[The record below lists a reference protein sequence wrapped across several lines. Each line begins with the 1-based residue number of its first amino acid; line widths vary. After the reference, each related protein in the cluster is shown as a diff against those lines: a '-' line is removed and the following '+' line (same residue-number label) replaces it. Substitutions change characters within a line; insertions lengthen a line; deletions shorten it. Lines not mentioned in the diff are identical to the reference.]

1 MMQKNAEKKADK
13 RNLSGMFLSGSVTG
27 QPSYEDVDYII
38 YDEYEEAEIVLIP
51 IEADEEVQKLRHGLE
66 FSFSKEMSIL
76 DAVVAVCEQ
85 VGQFTLS
92 VLIATAVTM
101 WNIIKRPAVF
111 AWRSLI
117 APFLK
122 FIRVKIVHSVKKKI
136 PKDAKELQEDIYKA
150 VVRIK
155 KASKRSFRSSVIEL
169 VKHLRFSFV
178 KYRRIWIGAAN
189 VAFPV
194 VCILIL
200 FATLNNYSDMAFALK
215 VNYNGQDIGYVENED
230 IYNKA
235 KESAVKRLSTGTS
248 EGEASVNPPTYEIEL
263 LALNKLSDSK
273 TISEEIIKNTDGNYV
288 NACGIYID
296 GEFVCAVKSE
306 ADAINVFDQILEPYK
321 EKADKN
327 ATVAFVEEITYVQSL
342 YPDTEEIIWD
352 TKKLQ
357 EKMTSTKSDAV
368 YYTVESGD
376 TLSGIA
382 SKHGLYT
389 SELLSFNP
397 KVKSETIH
405 VGDKLVISTQVNYIR
420 VKVMKTEK
428 RKVEIA
434 YETETKE
441 TNTLYKGTSKTVQKG
456 QNGVEQIT
464 EMVTYIDDVKTY
476 ATTLSTEIVKQPV
489 TEIIQ
494 KGTKEVVQSSGGGY
508 YNGGYGSYLPGSGNS
523 SYTGGKL
530 RWPTSGANSISSY
543 YGWRTLYGRS
553 DFHGGIDIVRPGGN
567 SGGLPVLAAAGGT
580 VVSYTTY
587 GSYGYSIVIDHGNGL
602 RTRYAHMMAG
612 SVSVRVGSK
621 VSSGQ
626 QVGKIGRTGNVTGY
640 HLHFEV
646 IKNGARVNPLP
657 YLR

>member
-1 MMQKNAEKKADK
+1 MQKNADKKSDK
-13 RNLSGMFLSGSVTG
+13 QNLSGMFLSGRMTG
-27 QPSYEDVDYII
+27 QPGYEDLDYII

-51 IEADEEVQKLRHGLE
+51 IEADEESLKISKVFD
-66 FSFSKEMSIL
+66 FSFSKEIGII
-76 DAVVAVCEQ
+76 DAVMSVCEQ
-85 VGQFTLS
+85 VGQFTVS
-92 VLIATAVTM
+92 VLVAAAITL
-101 WNIIKRPAVF
+101 WNMIKRPAVF
-111 AWRSLI
+111 MGKRLI
-117 APFLK
+117 VPFLK
-122 FIRVKIVHSVKKKI
+122 FIRTKIVHSVRKRI
-136 PKDAKELQEDIYKA
+136 PKDTKELQKDIYKA

-155 KASKRSFRSSVIEL
+155 KASKMGFRSSVEEL
-169 VKHLRFSFV
+169 IKHLRMSFV
-178 KYRRIWIGAAN
+178 KYRRIWVGAFN
-189 VAFPV
+189 VAFPA

-230 IYNKA
+230 VYNRA
-235 KESAVKRLSTGTS
+235 KESAIKRLSTGAA
-248 EGEASVNPPTYEIEL
+248 GEEANVNPPKYEIEL

-273 TISEEIIKNTDGNYV
+273 TISEEIIKNTDGNYI

-306 ADAINVFDQILEPYK
+306 ADAINVFDQILEPHRK
-321 EKADKN
+321 KADKN

-352 TKKLQ
+352 AKKLQ
-357 EKMTSTKSDAV
+357 DKITSTKSDAV
-368 YYTVESGD
+368 YYTVENGD

-405 VGDKLVISTQVNYIR
+405 VGDKLVVSTQVNYIR

-428 RKVEIA
+428 RKVDIA

-456 QNGVEQIT
+456 QNGVERIT
-464 EMVTYIDDVKTY
+464 EMVTYIDGVKTY

-489 TEIIQ
+489 TEIIH
-494 KGTKEVVQSSGGGY
+494 KGTKEVVQNSGGGY
-508 YNGGYGSYLPGSGNS
+508 YGGGYGNYLPGNGNS

-530 RWPTSGANSISSY
+530 RWPTSGAYSISSY

-553 DFHGGIDIVRPGGN
+553 DFHGGVDIVRPGGN
-567 SGGLPVLAAAGGT
+567 SAGLPVLAAAGGT

-602 RTRYAHMMAG
+602 RTRYAHMIPG
-612 SVSVRVGSK
+612 SVSVRVGSR

-626 QVGKIGRTGNVTGY
+626 QIGKIGRSGNVTGY

-657 YLR
+657 YIR

>member
-1 MMQKNAEKKADK
+1 MQKNADKKSDK
-13 RNLSGMFLSGSVTG
+13 QNLSGMFLSGRMAG
-27 QPSYEDVDYII
+27 QPGYEDLDYII

-51 IEADEEVQKLRHGLE
+51 IEADEESLKISKVFD
-66 FSFSKEMSIL
+66 FSFSKEIGII
-76 DAVVAVCEQ
+76 DAVMSVCEQ
-85 VGQFTLS
+85 VGQFTVS
-92 VLIATAVTM
+92 VLVAAAVTL
-101 WNIIKRPAVF
+101 WNMIKRPAVF
-111 AWRSLI
+111 MGKRLI
-117 APFLK
+117 VPFFK
-122 FIRVKIVHSVKKKI
+122 FIRVKIVRSVRKRI
-136 PKDAKELQEDIYKA
+136 PKDTKELQKDIYKA

-155 KASKRSFRSSVIEL
+155 KASKMGFRSSVEEL
-169 VKHLRFSFV
+169 IKHLRMSFV
-178 KYRRIWIGAAN
+178 KYRRIWVGAFN
-189 VAFPV
+189 VAFPA

-230 IYNKA
+230 VYNRA
-235 KESAVKRLSTGTS
+235 KESAIKRLSTGAA
-248 EGEASVNPPTYEIEL
+248 GEEANVNPPKYEIEL

-273 TISEEIIKNTDGNYV
+273 TISEEIIKNTDGNYI

-306 ADAINVFDQILEPYK
+306 ADAINVFDQILEPHRK
-321 EKADKN
+321 KADKN

-352 TKKLQ
+352 AKKLQ
-357 EKMTSTKSDAV
+357 DKITSTKSDAV
-368 YYTVESGD
+368 YYTVENGD

-405 VGDKLVISTQVNYIR
+405 VGDKLVVSTQVNYIR

-428 RKVEIA
+428 RKVDIA

-456 QNGVEQIT
+456 QNGVERIT
-464 EMVTYIDDVKTY
+464 EMVTYIDGVKTY

-489 TEIIQ
+489 TEIIH
-494 KGTKEVVQSSGGGY
+494 KGTKEVVQNSGGGY
-508 YNGGYGSYLPGSGNS
+508 YGGGYGNYLPGNGNN

-530 RWPTSGANSISSY
+530 RWPTSGAYSISSY

-553 DFHGGIDIVRPGGN
+553 DFHGGVDIVRPGGN
-567 SGGLPVLAAAGGT
+567 SAGLPVLAAAGGT

-602 RTRYAHMMAG
+602 RTRYAHMIPG

-626 QVGKIGRTGNVTGY
+626 QIGKIGRSGNVTGY

-657 YLR
+657 YIR

>member
-1 MMQKNAEKKADK
+1 MQKNADKKSDK
-13 RNLSGMFLSGSVTG
+13 QNLSGMFLSGRMAG
-27 QPSYEDVDYII
+27 QPGYEDLDYII

-51 IEADEEVQKLRHGLE
+51 IEADEESLKISKVFD
-66 FSFSKEMSIL
+66 FSFSKEIGII
-76 DAVVAVCEQ
+76 DAVMSVCEQ
-85 VGQFTLS
+85 VGQFTVS
-92 VLIATAVTM
+92 VLVAAAVTL
-101 WNIIKRPAVF
+101 WNMIKRPAVF
-111 AWRSLI
+111 MGKRLI
-117 APFLK
+117 VPFFK
-122 FIRVKIVHSVKKKI
+122 FIRVKIVRSVRKRI
-136 PKDAKELQEDIYKA
+136 PKDTKELQKDIYKA

-155 KASKRSFRSSVIEL
+155 KASKMGFRSSVEEL
-169 VKHLRFSFV
+169 IKHLRMSFV
-178 KYRRIWIGAAN
+178 KYRRIWVGAFN
-189 VAFPV
+189 VAFPA

-230 IYNKA
+230 VYNRA
-235 KESAVKRLSTGTS
+235 KESAIKRLSTGAA
-248 EGEASVNPPTYEIEL
+248 GEEANVNPPKYEIEL

-273 TISEEIIKNTDGNYV
+273 TISEEIIKNTDGNYI

-306 ADAINVFDQILEPYK
+306 ADAINVFDQILEPHRK
-321 EKADKN
+321 QADKN

-352 TKKLQ
+352 AKKLQ
-357 EKMTSTKSDAV
+357 DKITSTKSDAV
-368 YYTVESGD
+368 YYTVENGD

-397 KVKSETIH
+397 KIKSETIH
-405 VGDKLVISTQVNYIR
+405 VGDKLVVSTQVNYIR

-428 RKVEIA
+428 RKVDIA

-456 QNGVEQIT
+456 QNGVERIT
-464 EMVTYIDDVKTY
+464 EMVTYIDGVKTY

-489 TEIIQ
+489 TEIIH
-494 KGTKEVVQSSGGGY
+494 KGTKEVVQNSGGGY
-508 YNGGYGSYLPGSGNS
+508 YGGGYGNYLPGNGNN

-530 RWPTSGANSISSY
+530 RWPTSQAYSISSY

-553 DFHGGIDIVRPGGN
+553 DFHGGVDIVRPGGN
-567 SGGLPVLAAAGGT
+567 SAGLPVLAAAGGT

-602 RTRYAHMMAG
+602 RTRYAHMIPG
-612 SVSVRVGSK
+612 SVSVRVGSR

-626 QVGKIGRTGNVTGY
+626 QIGKIGRSGNVTGY

-657 YLR
+657 YIR

>member
-1 MMQKNAEKKADK
+1 MQKNADKKSDK
-13 RNLSGMFLSGSVTG
+13 QNLSGMFLSGRMTG
-27 QPSYEDVDYII
+27 QPGYEDLDYII

-51 IEADEEVQKLRHGLE
+51 IEADEESLKISKVFD
-66 FSFSKEMSIL
+66 FSFSKEIGII
-76 DAVVAVCEQ
+76 DAVMSVCEQ
-85 VGQFTLS
+85 VGQFTVS
-92 VLIATAVTM
+92 VLVAAAVTL
-101 WNIIKRPAVF
+101 WNMIKRPAVF
-111 AWRSLI
+111 MGKRLI
-117 APFLK
+117 VPFFK
-122 FIRVKIVHSVKKKI
+122 FIRVKIVRSVRKRI
-136 PKDAKELQEDIYKA
+136 PKDTKELQKDIYKA

-155 KASKRSFRSSVIEL
+155 KASKMGFRSSVEEL
-169 VKHLRFSFV
+169 IKHLRMSFV
-178 KYRRIWIGAAN
+178 KYRRIWVGAFN
-189 VAFPV
+189 VAFPA

-230 IYNKA
+230 VYNRA
-235 KESAVKRLSTGTS
+235 KESAIKRLSTGAA
-248 EGEASVNPPTYEIEL
+248 GEEANVNPPKYEIEL

-273 TISEEIIKNTDGNYV
+273 TISEEIIKNTDGNYI

-306 ADAINVFDQILEPYK
+306 ADAINVFDQILEPHRK
-321 EKADKN
+321 KADKN

-352 TKKLQ
+352 AKKLQ
-357 EKMTSTKSDAV
+357 DKITSTKSDAV
-368 YYTVESGD
+368 YYTVENGD

-397 KVKSETIH
+397 KIKSETIH
-405 VGDKLVISTQVNYIR
+405 VGDKLVVSTQVNYIR

-428 RKVEIA
+428 RKVDIA

-456 QNGVEQIT
+456 QNGVERIT
-464 EMVTYIDDVKTY
+464 EMVTYIDGVKTY

-489 TEIIQ
+489 TEIIH
-494 KGTKEVVQSSGGGY
+494 KGTKEVVQNSGGGY
-508 YNGGYGSYLPGSGNS
+508 YGGGYGNYLPGNGNS

-530 RWPTSGANSISSY
+530 RWPTSQAYSISSY

-553 DFHGGIDIVRPGGN
+553 DFHGGVDIVRPGGN
-567 SGGLPVLAAAGGT
+567 SAGLPVLAAAGGT

-602 RTRYAHMMAG
+602 RTRYAHMIPG
-612 SVSVRVGSK
+612 SVSVRVGSR

-626 QVGKIGRTGNVTGY
+626 QIGKIGRSGNVTGY

-657 YLR
+657 YIR

>member
-1 MMQKNAEKKADK
+1 MQKNADKKSDK
-13 RNLSGMFLSGSVTG
+13 QNLSGMFLSGRMTG
-27 QPSYEDVDYII
+27 QPGYEDLDYII

-51 IEADEEVQKLRHGLE
+51 IEADEESLKISKVFD
-66 FSFSKEMSIL
+66 FSFSKEIGII
-76 DAVVAVCEQ
+76 DAVMSVCEQ
-85 VGQFTLS
+85 VGQFTVS
-92 VLIATAVTM
+92 VLVAAAITL
-101 WNIIKRPAVF
+101 WNMIKRPAVF
-111 AWRSLI
+111 MGKRLI
-117 APFLK
+117 VPFLK
-122 FIRVKIVHSVKKKI
+122 FIRTKIVHSVRKRI
-136 PKDAKELQEDIYKA
+136 PKDTKELQKDIYKA

-155 KASKRSFRSSVIEL
+155 KASKMGFRSSVEEL
-169 VKHLRFSFV
+169 IKHLRMSFV
-178 KYRRIWIGAAN
+178 KYRRIWVGAFN
-189 VAFPV
+189 VAFPA

-230 IYNKA
+230 VYNRA
-235 KESAVKRLSTGTS
+235 KESAIKRLSTGAA
-248 EGEASVNPPTYEIEL
+248 GEEANVNPPKYEIEL

-273 TISEEIIKNTDGNYV
+273 TISEEIIKNTDGNYI

-306 ADAINVFDQILEPYK
+306 ADAINVFDQILEPHRK
-321 EKADKN
+321 KADKN

-352 TKKLQ
+352 AKKLQ
-357 EKMTSTKSDAV
+357 DKITSTKSDAV
-368 YYTVESGD
+368 YYTVENGD

-397 KVKSETIH
+397 KIKSETIH
-405 VGDKLVISTQVNYIR
+405 VGDKLVVSTQVNYIR

-428 RKVEIA
+428 RKVDIA

-456 QNGVEQIT
+456 QNGVERIT
-464 EMVTYIDDVKTY
+464 EMVTYIDGVKTY

-489 TEIIQ
+489 TEIIH
-494 KGTKEVVQSSGGGY
+494 KGTKEVVQNSGGGY
-508 YNGGYGSYLPGSGNS
+508 YGGGYGNYLPGNGNN

-530 RWPTSGANSISSY
+530 RWPTSQAYSISSY

-553 DFHGGIDIVRPGGN
+553 DFHGGVDIVRPGGN
-567 SGGLPVLAAAGGT
+567 SAGLPVLAAAGGT

-602 RTRYAHMMAG
+602 RTRYAHMIPG
-612 SVSVRVGSK
+612 SVSVRVGSR

-626 QVGKIGRTGNVTGY
+626 QIGKIGRSGNVTGY

-657 YLR
+657 YIR

>member
-1 MMQKNAEKKADK
+1 MQKNADKKSDK
-13 RNLSGMFLSGSVTG
+13 QNLSGMFLSGRMTG
-27 QPSYEDVDYII
+27 QPGYEDLDYII

-51 IEADEEVQKLRHGLE
+51 IEESLKISKVFD
-66 FSFSKEMSIL
+66 FSFSKEIGII
-76 DAVVAVCEQ
+76 DAVMSVCEQ
-85 VGQFTLS
+85 VGQFTVS
-92 VLIATAVTM
+92 VLVAAAITL
-101 WNIIKRPAVF
+101 WNMIKRPAVF
-111 AWRSLI
+111 MGKRLI
-117 APFLK
+117 VPFLK
-122 FIRVKIVHSVKKKI
+122 FIRTKIVHSVRKRI
-136 PKDAKELQEDIYKA
+136 PKDTKELQKDIYKA

-155 KASKRSFRSSVIEL
+155 KASKMGFRSSVEEL
-169 VKHLRFSFV
+169 IKHLRMSFV
-178 KYRRIWIGAAN
+178 KYRRIWVGAFN
-189 VAFPV
+189 VAFPA

-230 IYNKA
+230 VYNRA
-235 KESAVKRLSTGTS
+235 KESAIKRLSTGAA
-248 EGEASVNPPTYEIEL
+248 GEEANVNPPKYEIEL

-273 TISEEIIKNTDGNYV
+273 TISEEIIKNTDGNYI

-306 ADAINVFDQILEPYK
+306 ADAINVFDQILEPHRK
-321 EKADKN
+321 KADKN

-352 TKKLQ
+352 AKKLQ
-357 EKMTSTKSDAV
+357 DKITSTKSDAV
-368 YYTVESGD
+368 YYTVENGD

-405 VGDKLVISTQVNYIR
+405 VGDKLVVSTQVNYIR

-428 RKVEIA
+428 RKVDIA

-456 QNGVEQIT
+456 QNGVERIT
-464 EMVTYIDDVKTY
+464 EMVTYIDGVKTY

-489 TEIIQ
+489 TEIIH
-494 KGTKEVVQSSGGGY
+494 KGTKEVVQNSGGGY
-508 YNGGYGSYLPGSGNS
+508 YGGGYGNYLPGNGNS

-530 RWPTSGANSISSY
+530 RWPTSGAYSISSY

-553 DFHGGIDIVRPGGN
+553 DFHGGVDIVRPGGN
-567 SGGLPVLAAAGGT
+567 SAGLPVLAAAGGT

-602 RTRYAHMMAG
+602 RTRYAHMIPG
-612 SVSVRVGSK
+612 SVSVRVGSR

-626 QVGKIGRTGNVTGY
+626 QIGKIGRSGNVTGY

-657 YLR
+657 YIR

>member
-13 RNLSGMFLSGSVTG
+13 RNLSGMFLSGRVTG
-27 QPSYEDVDYII
+27 QPSYDDIDYII

-51 IEADEEVQKLRHGLE
+51 IEAEEETKKLGHGLE
-66 FSFSKEMSIL
+66 FTFSKEMSVI
-76 DAVVAVCEQ
+76 DAVLAVCEQ
-85 VGQFTLS
+85 IGQFTLNVLLTVILS
-92 VLIATAVTM
+92 VF
-101 WNIIKRPAVF
+101 NFIKRPAVF
-111 AWRSLI
+111 IWNRLI
-117 APFLK
+117 VSSLK
-122 FIRVKIVHSVKKKI
+122 FVRVKIVHAVKRKV
-136 PKDAKELQEDIYKA
+136 PRDTKELQSDINKA
-150 VVRIK
+150 IVKIK
-155 KASKRSFRSSVIEL
+155 KASKRGFRSSVVEVIR
-169 VKHLRFSFV
+169 HLRLSFV
-178 KYRRIWIGAAN
+178 KYRRIWVGFAN
-189 VAFPV
+189 VAFPAA
-194 VCILIL
+194 CILIL
-200 FATLNNYSDMAFALK
+200 MVTLSNYSDMSFALK

-230 IYNKA
+230 VYNKA
-235 KESAVKRLSTGTS
+235 KETAVKRLSTGTTES
-248 EGEASVNPPTYEIEL
+248 EASVNPPTYEIEL

-296 GEFVCAVKSE
+296 GEFICAVKSE

-321 EKADKN
+321 ESADEN

-342 YPDTEEIIWD
+342 YPDTDEIIWD

-368 YYTVESGD
+368 YYVVESGD

-382 SKHGLYT
+382 SKHGIYT
-389 SELLSFNP
+389 SELLSYNP
-397 KVKSETIH
+397 DVKSETIH
-405 VGDKLVISTQVNYIR
+405 IGDKLIVSTQVNYIR

-441 TNTLYKGTSKTVQKG
+441 TDTLYKGTSKTVRKG

-464 EMVTYIDDVKTY
+464 EMVTYIDGVKTY
-476 ATTLSTEIVKQPV
+476 ATTLSTEIIQQPV

-494 KGTKEVVQSSGGGY
+494 KGTKEVVQSSGGYYSDGY
-508 YNGGYGSYLPGSGNS
+508 SNYISGSGS
-523 SYTGGKL
+523 TSYTGGKL

-626 QVGKIGRTGNVTGY
+626 QIGKIGRTGNVTGY

-646 IKNGARVNPLP
+646 IKNGTRVNPLP

>member
-1 MMQKNAEKKADK
+1 MQKNAEKKADK
-13 RNLSGMFLSGSVTG
+13 RNISKMFLSGRVTG
-27 QPSYEDVDYII
+27 QPSYDDIDYII

-51 IEADEEVQKLRHGLE
+51 IEADAEEIKLSRGLE
-66 FSFSKEMSIL
+66 ITFSKEMTII
-76 DAVVAVCEQ
+76 DAVLTVFEQ
-85 VGQFTLS
+85 VGKFSLS
-92 VLIATAVTM
+92 VLLAFAHAIWTFVKKPT
-101 WNIIKRPAVF
+101 VF
-111 AWRSLI
+111 IWSQLI
-117 APFLK
+117 LPFLK
-122 FIRVKIVHSVKKKI
+122 FVRIKVVHAIKKKI
-136 PKDAKELQEDIYKA
+136 PKDTKELRKDFNKA
-150 VVRIK
+150 IVRIK
-155 KASKRSFRSSVIEL
+155 KASKRSFKSTVIE
-169 VKHLRFSFV
+169 VIKHIRLSFV
-178 KYRRIWIGAAN
+178 KYRRIWVSAAN
-189 VAFPV
+189 VAFPA
-194 VCILIL
+194 VCILVL
-200 FATLNNYSDMAFALK
+200 LATLRSYSHMSFALK
-215 VNYNGQDIGYVENED
+215 VNYNGRDIGYVENED
-230 IYNKA
+230 VYNKA
-235 KESAVKRLSTGTS
+235 KESAVKRLSTGAEES
-248 EGEASVNPPTYEIEL
+248 EAQVSPPTYEIEL
-263 LALNKLSDSK
+263 LSLNKLSDSK
-273 TISEEIIKNTDGNYV
+273 LISEEIIRNTEGNYV

-296 GEFVCAVKSE
+296 GEFICAVKSE

-321 EKADKN
+321 AKADKN

-342 YPDTEEIIWD
+342 YPDTENVIWD
-352 TKKLQ
+352 AKKLQ

-368 YYTVESGD
+368 YYTVENGD

-382 SKHGLYT
+382 SKHDLYT

-397 KVKSETIH
+397 KIKGETIH
-405 VGDKLVISTQVNYIR
+405 VGDKLVVSTQVNYIR

-428 RKVEIA
+428 RKVDIA

-464 EMVTYIDDVKTY
+464 EMVTYIDGVKTY

-508 YNGGYGSYLPGSGNS
+508 YGGGYGNYLPGNGDS

-530 RWPTSGANSISSY
+530 RWPASGAGSISSY

-587 GSYGYSIVIDHGNGL
+587 GSYGYSIVIDHGNGI
-602 RTRYAHMMAG
+602 RTRYAHMIPG
-612 SVSVRVGSK
+612 SVSVRVGSR

-626 QVGKIGRTGNVTGY
+626 QVGKIGRSGNVTGY

>member
-1 MMQKNAEKKADK
+1 MQKNADKKSDK
-13 RNLSGMFLSGSVTG
+13 QNLSGMFLSGRMTG
-27 QPSYEDVDYII
+27 QPGYEDLDYII

-51 IEADEEVQKLRHGLE
+51 IEADEESLKISKVFD
-66 FSFSKEMSIL
+66 FSFSKEIGII
-76 DAVVAVCEQ
+76 DAVMSVCEQ
-85 VGQFTLS
+85 VGQFTVS
-92 VLIATAVTM
+92 VLVAAAVTL
-101 WNIIKRPAVF
+101 WNMIKRPAVF
-111 AWRSLI
+111 MGKRLI
-117 APFLK
+117 VPFLK
-122 FIRVKIVHSVKKKI
+122 FIRTKIVHSVRKRI
-136 PKDAKELQEDIYKA
+136 PKDTKELQKDIYKA

-155 KASKRSFRSSVIEL
+155 KASKMGFRSSVEEL
-169 VKHLRFSFV
+169 IKHLRMSFV
-178 KYRRIWIGAAN
+178 KYRRIWVGAFN
-189 VAFPV
+189 VAFPA

-230 IYNKA
+230 VYNRA
-235 KESAVKRLSTGTS
+235 KESAIKRLSTGAA
-248 EGEASVNPPTYEIEL
+248 GEEANVNPPKYEIEL

-273 TISEEIIKNTDGNYV
+273 TISEEIIKNTDGNYI

-306 ADAINVFDQILEPYK
+306 ADAINVFDQILEPHRK
-321 EKADKN
+321 KADKN

-352 TKKLQ
+352 AKKLQ
-357 EKMTSTKSDAV
+357 DKITSTKSDAV
-368 YYTVESGD
+368 YYTVENGD

-397 KVKSETIH
+397 KIKSETIH
-405 VGDKLVISTQVNYIR
+405 VGDKLVVSTQVNYIR

-428 RKVEIA
+428 RKVDIA

-456 QNGVEQIT
+456 QNGVERIT
-464 EMVTYIDDVKTY
+464 EMVTYIDGVKTY

-489 TEIIQ
+489 TEIIH
-494 KGTKEVVQSSGGGY
+494 KGTKEVVQNSGGGY
-508 YNGGYGSYLPGSGNS
+508 YGGGYGNYLPGNGNN

-530 RWPTSGANSISSY
+530 RWPTSQAYSISSY

-553 DFHGGIDIVRPGGN
+553 DFHGGVDIVRPGGN
-567 SGGLPVLAAAGGT
+567 SAGLPVLAAAGGT

-602 RTRYAHMMAG
+602 RTRYAHMIPG
-612 SVSVRVGSK
+612 SVSVRVGSR

-626 QVGKIGRTGNVTGY
+626 QIGKIGRSGNVTGY

-657 YLR
+657 YIR

>member
-1 MMQKNAEKKADK
+1 MQKNADKKSDK
-13 RNLSGMFLSGSVTG
+13 QNLSGMFLSGRMTG
-27 QPSYEDVDYII
+27 QPGYEDLDYII

-51 IEADEEVQKLRHGLE
+51 IEADEESLKISKVFD
-66 FSFSKEMSIL
+66 FSFSKEIGII
-76 DAVVAVCEQ
+76 DAVMSVCEQ
-85 VGQFTLS
+85 VGQFTVS
-92 VLIATAVTM
+92 VLVAAAVTL
-101 WNIIKRPAVF
+101 WNMIKRLAVF
-111 AWRSLI
+111 MGKRLI
-117 APFLK
+117 VPFFK
-122 FIRVKIVHSVKKKI
+122 FIRVKIVHSVRKRI
-136 PKDAKELQEDIYKA
+136 PKDTKELQKDIYKA

-155 KASKRSFRSSVIEL
+155 KASKMGFRSSVEEL
-169 VKHLRFSFV
+169 IKHLRMSFV
-178 KYRRIWIGAAN
+178 KYRRIWVGAFN
-189 VAFPV
+189 VAFPA

-230 IYNKA
+230 VYNRA
-235 KESAVKRLSTGTS
+235 KESAIKRLSTGAV
-248 EGEASVNPPTYEIEL
+248 GEKANVNPPKYEIEL

-273 TISEEIIKNTDGNYV
+273 TISEEIIKNTDGNYI

-306 ADAINVFDQILEPYK
+306 ADAINVFDQILEPHRK
-321 EKADKN
+321 KADKN

-352 TKKLQ
+352 AKKLQ
-357 EKMTSTKSDAV
+357 DKITSTKSDAV
-368 YYTVESGD
+368 YYTVENGD

-405 VGDKLVISTQVNYIR
+405 VGDKLVVSTQVNYIR

-428 RKVEIA
+428 RKVDIA

-456 QNGVEQIT
+456 QNGVERIT
-464 EMVTYIDDVKTY
+464 EMVTYIDGVKTY

-489 TEIIQ
+489 TEIIH
-494 KGTKEVVQSSGGGY
+494 KGTKEVVQNSGGGY
-508 YNGGYGSYLPGSGNS
+508 YGGGYGNYLPGNGNS

-530 RWPTSGANSISSY
+530 RWPTSGAYSISSY

-553 DFHGGIDIVRPGGN
+553 DFHGGVDIVRPGGN
-567 SGGLPVLAAAGGT
+567 SAGLPVLAAAGGT

-602 RTRYAHMMAG
+602 RTRYAHMIPG
-612 SVSVRVGSK
+612 SVSVRVGSR

-626 QVGKIGRTGNVTGY
+626 QIGKIGRSGNVTGY

-657 YLR
+657 YIR

>member
-1 MMQKNAEKKADK
+1 MQKNADKKAD
-13 RNLSGMFLSGSVTG
+13 RHNLSEVFLSGKVVG
-27 QPSYEDVDYII
+27 QPSYEDLDYII
-38 YDEYEEAEIVLIP
+38 YDEHEEAEIVLIP
-51 IEADEEVQKLRHGLE
+51 IEAEEEKLKLGNI
-66 FSFSKEMSIL
+66 FDFGFGKESDIL
-76 DAVVAVCEQ
+76 TIAVSVCEQ
-85 VGQFTLS
+85 VGQFTFSIL
-92 VLIATAVTM
+92 VATAVTL
-101 WNIIKRPAVF
+101 WNMVKRPAVF
-111 AWRSLI
+111 IWKNLLV
-117 APFLK
+117 PLFK
-122 FIRVKIVHSVKKKI
+122 FIRVKLVYSVKKRI
-136 PKDAKELQEDIYKA
+136 PKDTKELQKDIYKA
-150 VVRIK
+150 VIRIK
-155 KASKRSFRSSVIEL
+155 KASKMGFRSSVQEL
-169 VKHLRFSFV
+169 MKHLRMSFV

-189 VAFPV
+189 VAFPA

-230 IYNKA
+230 VYNKA
-235 KESAVKRLSTGTS
+235 KESAIKRLSTGAS
-248 EGEASVNPPTYEIEL
+248 GDEAEINPPKYEIEL
-263 LALNKLSDSK
+263 LALNKLNDVK
-273 TISEEIIKNTDGNYV
+273 TISEEIIKNTDGNYI
-288 NACGIYID
+288 NACGIYIN
-296 GEFVCAVKSE
+296 GEFVCAVRSE
-306 ADAINVFDQILEPYK
+306 ADAMNVFDQILEPHRA
-321 EKADKN
+321 KADKN

-352 TKKLQ
+352 AKKLQ
-357 EKMTSTKSDAV
+357 DKMTSTKSDAV
-368 YYTVESGD
+368 YYTVEDGD

-397 KVKSETIH
+397 KIKSETIH
-405 VGDKLVISTQVNYIR
+405 VGDKLVVSTQVNYIR

-456 QNGVEQIT
+456 QNGVERIT
-464 EMVTYIDDVKTY
+464 EMVTYIDGVKTY

-489 TEIIQ
+489 AEIIH
-494 KGTKEVVQSSGGGY
+494 KGTKEVVQSQGGGY
-508 YNGGYGSYLPGSGNS
+508 YGGGYGNYLPGNGNN

-530 RWPTSGANSISSY
+530 RWPTSGAYSISSY

-553 DFHGGIDIVRPGGN
+553 DFHGGVDIVRPGGN

-587 GSYGYSIVIDHGNGL
+587 GSYGYSVVIDHGNGL
-602 RTRYAHMMAG
+602 RTRYAHMIPG
-612 SVSVRVGSK
+612 SVSVRVGNR

-626 QVGKIGRTGNVTGY
+626 QIGKIGRSGNVTGY

>member
-1 MMQKNAEKKADK
+1 MQKNADKKSDK
-13 RNLSGMFLSGSVTG
+13 QNLSGMFLSGRMTG
-27 QPSYEDVDYII
+27 QPGYEDLDYII

-51 IEADEEVQKLRHGLE
+51 IEADEESLKISKVFD
-66 FSFSKEMSIL
+66 FSFSKEIGII
-76 DAVVAVCEQ
+76 DAVMSVCEQ
-85 VGQFTLS
+85 VGQFTVS
-92 VLIATAVTM
+92 VLVAAAVTL
-101 WNIIKRPAVF
+101 WNMIKRPAVF
-111 AWRSLI
+111 MGKRLI
-117 APFLK
+117 VPFLK
-122 FIRVKIVHSVKKKI
+122 FIRTKIVHSVRKRI
-136 PKDAKELQEDIYKA
+136 PKDTKELQKDIYKA

-155 KASKRSFRSSVIEL
+155 KASKMGFRSSVEEL
-169 VKHLRFSFV
+169 IKHLRMSFV
-178 KYRRIWIGAAN
+178 KYRRIWVGAFN
-189 VAFPV
+189 VAFPA

-230 IYNKA
+230 VYNRA
-235 KESAVKRLSTGTS
+235 KESAIKRLSTGAA
-248 EGEASVNPPTYEIEL
+248 GEEANVNPPKYEIEL

-273 TISEEIIKNTDGNYV
+273 TISEEIIKNTDGNYI

-306 ADAINVFDQILEPYK
+306 ADAINVFDQILEPHRK
-321 EKADKN
+321 KADKN

-352 TKKLQ
+352 AKKLQ
-357 EKMTSTKSDAV
+357 DKITSTKSDAV
-368 YYTVESGD
+368 YYTVENGD

-397 KVKSETIH
+397 KIKSETIH
-405 VGDKLVISTQVNYIR
+405 VGDKLVVSTQVNYIR

-428 RKVEIA
+428 RKVDIA

-456 QNGVEQIT
+456 QNGVERIT
-464 EMVTYIDDVKTY
+464 EMVTYIDGVKTY

-489 TEIIQ
+489 TEIIH
-494 KGTKEVVQSSGGGY
+494 KGTKEVVQNSGGGY
-508 YNGGYGSYLPGSGNS
+508 YGGGYGNYLPGNGNN

-530 RWPTSGANSISSY
+530 RWPTSGAYSISSY

-553 DFHGGIDIVRPGGN
+553 DFHGGVDIVRPGGN
-567 SGGLPVLAAAGGT
+567 SAGLPVLAAAGGT

-602 RTRYAHMMAG
+602 RTRYAHMIPG
-612 SVSVRVGSK
+612 SVSVRVGSR

-626 QVGKIGRTGNVTGY
+626 QIGKIGRSGNVTGY

-657 YLR
+657 YIR